1 LYYITLI
8 YQNSIL
14 VLMDTFSVKGKIITK
29 DNKPAEGLYVLG
41 YDKDTI
47 LNPDDLLGQSSI
59 DSDGRFKIDFD
70 RSKFAGFFEP
80 LEGTPDVYL
89 RIREDKGKSDVLTT
103 KETKTNKEIEY
114 HIKIAENIPNPKAPD
129 IYAGNAQRI
138 ISMLN
143 EVRDII
149 GIEREI
155 NIDLLTNQ
163 DLPEEI
169 RKRLE
174 HFAEGDDERRR
185 NLEHILVILSSFI
198 DSYLEEVKIGSIGY
212 DGPQVPRQPRRER
225 YNQEI
230 IWPRRETF
238 KWASFMVLRK
248 LRQKMKN
255 MN

>member
-1 LYYITLI
+1 MDKY
-8 YQNSIL
+8 SI
-14 VLMDTFSVKGKIITK
+14 VGKVINK
-29 DNKPAEGLYVLG
+29 DNSPAQNCSVFA

-59 DSDGRFKIDFD
+59 DSKGLFMIDFD
-70 RSKFAGFFEP
+70 RSKFAGFFES

-89 RIREDKGKSDVLTT
+89 RLREVQAKGEVLTT
-103 KETKTNKEIEY
+103 KVVKTNKEIEY
-114 HIKIAENIPNPKAPD
+114 HIQIAENTPDPKAPD
-129 IYAGNAQRI
+129 IYAGNAQRL

-174 HFAEGDDERRR
+174 DFAEGDDERRK
-185 NLEHILVILSSFI
+185 NFEHILVILSSFI

-212 DGPQVPRQPRRER
+212 DGPQVPRQPRREK

-238 KWASFMVLRK
+238 KWA
-248 LRQKMKN
+248 
-255 MN
+255 